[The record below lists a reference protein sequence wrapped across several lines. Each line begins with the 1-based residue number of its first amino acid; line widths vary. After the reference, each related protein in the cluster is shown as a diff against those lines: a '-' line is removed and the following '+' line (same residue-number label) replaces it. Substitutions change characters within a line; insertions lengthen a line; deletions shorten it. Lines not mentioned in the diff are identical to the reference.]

1 LAVYPLKT
9 GNHRGLGT
17 NTTRVKSSKLDKWT
31 KEWIDI
37 VEHVGNKLAN
47 DFYEF
52 KIPTDQSKP
61 DMNSSDEARRK

>member
-1 LAVYPLKT
+1 
-9 GNHRGLGT
+9 
-17 NTTRVKSSKLDKWT
+17 VKSSKLDKWT